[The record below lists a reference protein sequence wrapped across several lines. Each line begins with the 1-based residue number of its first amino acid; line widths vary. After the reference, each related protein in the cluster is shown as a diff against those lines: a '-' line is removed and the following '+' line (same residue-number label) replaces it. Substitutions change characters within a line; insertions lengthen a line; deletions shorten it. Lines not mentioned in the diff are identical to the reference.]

1 MTYHDW
7 IWLTLLFATL
17 VIVPCAVLALRSLY
31 PPDIEKRIKSQPNF
45 TADDWLLSTSRG
57 TGVAIDAGRKVL
69 LFADDRASRVYQARE
84 LIGCEVLSDDV
95 HLSRSPQAA
104 ITLRILVNDVHKPQ
118 HDVVLLERSSLERMG
133 LRNRGDD
140 LVTRQTLKTA
150 QEWHERIMTLIRG
163 TEAGPAAT
171 GSPTSR
177 PQLTSS

>member
-17 VIVPCAVLALRSLY
+17 VIIPCAVLALRSLY

-69 LFADDRASRVYQARE
+69 LLADDRASRVYQARE

-95 HLSRSPQAA
+95 HLSRPPQAA

-118 HDVVLLERSSLERMG
+118 HDVVLLERSSISASGGRRCRVAAASG
-133 LRNRGDD
+133 IASPWWPTG
-140 LVTRQTLKTA
+140 TA
-150 QEWHERIMTLIRG
+150 E
-163 TEAGPAAT
+163 
-171 GSPTSR
+171 
-177 PQLTSS
+177 QLT